1 MAGGDRDERVAGVER
16 RHAEPGH
23 GAYGVHGE
31 AAAHRQ
37 VRHDDHRGRLH
48 LLHGGEQGRDGRP
61 GAEHAAPSAAVDE
74 ERAQRLHPQ
83 GMGVV
88 RAARQDDGRE
98 SLRLRREGRDLSQPR
113 AHGFG
118 REVLM
123 ADAAPPGLPPPP
135 DPPHGRHHDLV
146 DRRAQAEL
154 VGGVV
159 QARSDPSGLHR
170 LRGVEEGVDEAAS
183 RLSRLQQEPRAG
195 CGVRGPLASGDL
207 VAHEPELV
215 DRHHGVPAVAAARAR
230 GRREVVAPLPRPQRG
245 HRDRQ
250 QAARLLDGHETA
262 ARTRRHR
269 VLGDH
274 GRSSGAVPADALH
287 RDSWCSAAADR
298 ARVTRAALRRFRPCA
313 APRLRG
319 VLRSQSAPTA
329 TPGGTSN

>member
-1 MAGGDRDERVAGVER
+1 MRTASHGGA
-16 RHAEPGH
+16 P
-23 GAYGVHGE
+23 
-31 AAAHRQ
+31 AHRQ
-37 VRHDDHRGRLH
+37 VRHDDHRCRSH
-48 LLHGGEQGRDGRP
+48 PFDGGDHGRDGGP
-61 GAEHAAPSAAVDE
+61 GAEHATPSARVGE
-74 ERAQRLHPQ
+74 ERAQCLQPQ
-83 GMGVV
+83 GVGVV

-98 SLRLRREGRDLSQPR
+98 SPRLRRECRDLSEPR

-135 DPPHGRHHDLV
+135 DSAHGRHHDLV
-146 DRRAQAEL
+146 DRRTEAEL
-154 VGGVV
+154 LRGVV

-215 DRHHGVPAVAAARAR
+215 DRHHGVPAMAAARAR

-274 GRSSGAVPADALH
+274 GRSSGGVPADALH
-287 RDSWCSAAADR
+287 RAHGAQLQPTGQGSHGRLCVGSGLVPHHGYAECCGVRAPRQCDSPEVPAIDHRGRCR
-298 ARVTRAALRRFRPCA
+298 ARRCR
-313 APRLRG
+313 
-319 VLRSQSAPTA
+319 
-329 TPGGTSN
+329 